1 MSKSV
6 YPKEEIKKD
15 SNLLDNYLS
24 KENISFDRKKLI
36 YENSNYPVDKIPPI
50 GNNMA
55 EYNID
60 ENSIDEMSILNKI
73 LLEEKTSEKE
83 SIEIELYKNEIAKE
97 NENEIEIMK
106 TSLNGGVAER
116 DDIHK
121 KQKITA
127 DRNPIL
133 EERYPKKEAEM
144 NGLYDTSGNTLGR
157 IIWSEKREE
166 IISKT
171 QPDAI
176 KILNYL
182 DENGIYNNI
191 TDILVSSSMDI
202 YTSKFDFFIEN
213 ESYYEI
219 STGWLLLG
227 EKSIKIDERNKKRMI
242 IDAYV
247 KEKNLSAV
255 GIADDQESM
264 NIINREESQKNIDA
278 LNILIEK
285 IFGNNKIFNNKI
297 YQNIKSQE
305 RPRENQEKYSEIKL
319 KYSKED
325 MNIIDIRDFSKNSFK
340 LVTRAR
346 TNKNPIVMQ
355 KNLLLNSRFLMT
367 KKVVLENKEVPQTNN
382 ERQWNFIFDKDKMI
396 LSYLKRVINHREN
409 LFYTLANVRV
419 KHQMKLKNYG
429 ESPTKRKE
437 MEKLAVTE
445 MAYEIYA
452 KSKIIEVPEY
462 SNTYDLL
469 KENNELI
476 KEISKENELSN
487 NRENFENV
495 ERKLVK
501 EIDFPMV
508 VEEKS
513 QILAYKSYENIKTIE
528 KKSQLAMEG
537 TIIFDIN
544 VEKKPSKIKNMIM
557 EMSGKEPE
565 KKDEHIGRR
574 YKYVF

>member
-24 KENISFDRKKLI
+24 KEKISFDRKKLI
-36 YENSNYPVDKIPPI
+36 YENDNYPVDKIPPI

-55 EYNID
+55 EYSID

-144 NGLYDTSGNTLGR
+144 NDLYDTSGNTLGR

-437 MEKLAVTE
+437 MEKLAVTK

-452 KSKIIEVPEY
+452 KSKIIEVPKY

-487 NRENFENV
+487 NRENFENL

-508 VEEKS
+508 VEKKS
-513 QILAYKSYENIKTIE
+513 QILAYKFYENIKTIE

-537 TIIFDIN
+537 AIIFDIN

-557 EMSGKEPE
+557 EMSGKESE